1 MQFTSFLQDAN
12 LTVVLT
18 GEIDHHCAKHYMS
31 GIASKVE
38 AYTPA
43 ICILDFSEVTFID
56 SSGVAVVI
64 NAMRAMSRMEGK
76 LYLSG
81 LRNQPRK
88 VFQASGIDKLVEIKE
103 AVL

>member
-1 MQFTSFLQDAN
+1 MQFTSFLQDGN

-18 GEIDHHCAKHYMS
+18 GEIDHHCAKHYIS
-31 GIASKVE
+31 CIAGKVE

-64 NAMRAMSRMEGK
+64 NAMRNMKAIGGHLMLTGI
-76 LYLSG
+76 G
-81 LRNQPRK
+81 NQPMK
-88 VFQASGIDKLVEIKE
+88 VFRAAGIDKIIEIRE
-103 AVL
+103 VTI

>member
-1 MQFTSFLQDAN
+1 MHFTSFLEDGN

-18 GEIDHHCAKHYMS
+18 GEIDHHCAKHY
-31 GIASKVE
+31 IRAIEAKVE

-64 NAMRAMSRMEGK
+64 NA
-76 LYLSG
+76 
-81 LRNQPRK
+81 LRVMKQIGGHLLLTSIGAQPMK
-88 VFQASGIDKLVEIKE
+88 VFRAAGVDKLIEIKE
-103 AVL
+103 VLL

>member
-1 MQFTSFLQDAN
+1 MQLTSFLQDGN

-18 GEIDHHCAKHYMS
+18 GEIDHHCAKHYIS
-31 GIASKVE
+31 CIAGKVE

-64 NAMRAMSRMEGK
+64 NAMRNMKAIGGHLILTGIGK
-76 LYLSG
+76 
-81 LRNQPRK
+81 QPLK
-88 VFQASGIDKLVEIKE
+88 VFRAAGIDKMIEIKE
-103 AVL
+103 VTI

>member
-12 LTVVLT
+12 LTVALT
-18 GEIDHHCAKHYMS
+18 GEIDHHCAREYIS
-31 GIASKVE
+31 AIAAKVE

-64 NAMRAMSRMEGK
+64 NALRSTRCLMS
-76 LYLSG
+76 
-81 LRNQPRK
+81 
-88 VFQASGIDKLVEIKE
+88 VW
-103 AVL
+103 